1 MSKNIIFCAD
11 GTWNGAAK
19 DPGDASHITN
29 VLKLFNNLRGDVS
42 QDKPGFSENGET
54 DPDDAKEMEC
64 VFDEG
69 GTTLQI
75 AKYLHGVGDS
85 DNKLVHTLGG
95 TIGAGLVGRVIRGY
109 TFISRNYVAGD
120 QIHLVGFSRGAYTAR
135 ALAGLIAA
143 KGLLSAKTNNLN
155 DRQAAYEM
163 GFAVWGAYR
172 QKALNADES
181 WFGKFQSD
189 VLNLQ
194 YVFDQT
200 VNDDQLEPHVKIKT
214 VAVWD
219 TVGSVGI
226 PAFDRQGHV
235 VEALKFVDNK
245 LSDAVEKGFHAI
257 SIDECRESFPS
268 CGWDRDD
275 GRVVQVL
282 FSGAH
287 GDVGGG
293 YPVDESG
300 LSDVALTWMTEQLTR
315 QEVLFAHVQAVVP
328 APVPTALAHRPWN
341 DDTWKNFP
349 QVIRSAPDNQM
360 AQGRLIHASVKERME
375 KGSINAPGQ
384 DPVPYDP
391 QNLMSYRNPV
401 DNSIG
406 SEYFAT

>member
-11 GTWNGAAK
+11 GTWNGSTEEPDHA
-19 DPGDASHITN
+19 PHITN
-29 VLKLFNNLRGDVS
+29 VLKVFYNLRSDFSKEV
-42 QDKPGFSENGET
+42 PALSENGET
-54 DPDDAKEMEC
+54 GPDDAKELEC
-64 VFDEG
+64 VYKEG
-69 GTTLQI
+69 DTTLQI

-85 DNKLVHTLGG
+85 DNELVKLLGG

-120 QIHLVGFSRGAYTAR
+120 RIHLVGFSRGAYTAR

-143 KGLLSAKTNNLN
+143 KGLLSAKTNKLE
-155 DRQAAYEM
+155 DHEAAYKL
-163 GFAVWGAYR
+163 GSSVWGAYR
-172 QKALNADES
+172 EEALKSNLPAFGRVQAWMLSVPHLFDQVVNAD
-181 WFGKFQSD
+181 
-189 VLNLQ
+189 
-194 YVFDQT
+194 
-200 VNDDQLEPHVKIKT
+200 QLVPDVKIKT

-226 PAFDRQGHV
+226 PAFDSHGHV

-257 SIDECRESFPS
+257 SLDECRESFPS

-282 FSGAH
+282 FPGAH
-287 GDVGGG
+287 ADVGGG

-300 LSDVALTWMTEQLTR
+300 LSDVALMWMTEQLTR
-315 QEVLFAHVQAVVP
+315 QEVLFAPVPAVVP
-328 APVPTALAHRPWN
+328 APVPTALAHRPW
-341 DDTWKNFP
+341 DEDTWKNFP

-375 KGSINAPGQ
+375 KGSIGAPGQ
-384 DPVPYDP
+384 GPVPYNP
-391 QNLMSYRNPV
+391 LNLKSYR
-401 DNSIG
+401 DSADDSIG
-406 SEYFAT
+406 SAYFAT